1 MLGPLESSP
10 MGNIKKYF
18 GGSIILSVIGGVAA
32 FLIGQYYSGT
42 AAGGLQALFLATVLS
57 VLEVSLS
64 FDNAVVNAIVLK
76 KMTPLWQHR
85 FLTWGIMIAVFGM
98 RLVFPLALVGVMAH
112 INPIDALI
120 MAATK
125 PAEYAQIML
134 SAHVS
139 IAAYGGA
146 FLMMVALKY
155 FFDEAKE

>member
-1 MLGPLESSP
+1 MQ
-10 MGNIKKYF
+10 NILKYF
-18 GGSIILSVIGGVAA
+18 KGSILLSLVGGACAFGIGHFYTGT
-32 FLIGQYYSGT
+32 ISG
-42 AAGGLQALFLATVLS
+42 ALSALFLATVLS
-57 VLEVSLS
+57 VLEISLS

-85 FLTWGIMIAVFGM
+85 FLTWGIAIAVFGM

-112 INPIDALI
+112 VNPIDALVL
-120 MAATK
+120 AATK

-146 FLMMVALKY
+146 FLLMVALKY
-155 FFDEAKE
+155 FFEETKDVHWVQLI